1 MLIAYRIIKMASST
15 FLMTKKSVLF
25 NIAGNREKQLIL
37 AEVKTFFLN
46 CLLNTGVEIRKT
58 SVADLQRGMGGPL
71 HGPEGAGGP
80 ERAPGW
86 RKFVGRSSGNVE
98 KNQIF
103 TNKRPKSWA
112 D

>member
-1 MLIAYRIIKMASST
+1 MDPLSHLISASSDVYARA
-15 FLMTKKSVLF
+15 KKVR
-25 NIAGNREKQLIL
+25 GNKVARAKSTRLS
-37 AEVKTFFLN
+37 
-46 CLLNTGVEIRKT
+46 

-86 RKFVGRSSGNVE
+86 RKFVGRSSGNVPILE